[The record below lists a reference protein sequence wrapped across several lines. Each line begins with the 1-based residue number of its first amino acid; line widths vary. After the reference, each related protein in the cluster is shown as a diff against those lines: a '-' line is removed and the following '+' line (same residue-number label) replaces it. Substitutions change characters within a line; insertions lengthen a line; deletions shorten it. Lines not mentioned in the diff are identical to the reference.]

1 MRSRTHRLSD
11 RVAPFP
17 RLVSNVYGRARQQ
30 PPPRVDWELRVYNS
44 IALGDS
50 GPCRLMYVDI
60 IVIEITRNLV
70 LDIGATQE
78 QYERW
83 IDMEMEEFLVIL
95 QCRR

>member
-1 MRSRTHRLSD
+1 
-11 RVAPFP
+11 
-17 RLVSNVYGRARQQ
+17 
-30 PPPRVDWELRVYNS
+30 
-44 IALGDS
+44 
-50 GPCRLMYVDI
+50 MYVDI